1 MDNKAITNYNKLNKI
16 NTVCGVVANATTT
29 TASKKI
35 ITLVRIISNFVV
47 NEKRLLHPQVER
59 WLICTQCQ

>member
-1 MDNKAITNYNKLNKI
+1 MDNRAITNYNKLNKI

-29 TASKKI
+29 TATKKI

-47 NEKRLLHPQVER
+47 NEKRLLHTQGKR
-59 WLICTQCQ
+59 WQFCTQRS

>member
-1 MDNKAITNYNKLNKI
+1 MDNRAITNYNKLNKI

-29 TASKKI
+29 TATKKI

-47 NEKRLLHPQVER
+47 NEKRLLYPQVKR
-59 WLICTQCQ
+59 WLICAQCQ